1 MVPKIE
7 ALKNNV
13 LSSLRPMDKNPR
25 QHEQDFR
32 IASNHM
38 LQNLVVV
45 LMERPMQK
53 VQAWRV
59 VRIVQQV
66 NLGAVLTNLLM
77 QLELMV

>member
-1 MVPKIE
+1 MWYTIR
-7 ALKNNV
+7 
-13 LSSLRPMDKNPR
+13 SLESGNLN
-25 QHEQDFR
+25 

-45 LMERPMQK
+45 LMERPMLK
-53 VQAWRV
+53 VQVWRV

-77 QLELMV
+77 QLDLMV